1 MPTVTSWTACTP
13 SIVKNLNAQAQI
25 LGYHDYSELSYVRMN
40 RIGYGPA
47 EIRKFRDQVASD
59 VVPELKKV
67 IELRCK
73 RTGISHLTFSDL
85 PVAFQ
90 DGNPLSHP
98 PATMPGWPP
107 PAPCTTS

>member
-1 MPTVTSWTACTP
+1 
-13 SIVKNLNAQAQI
+13 
-25 LGYHDYSELSYVRMN
+25 MN

-73 RTGISHLTFSDL
+73 RTGIST
-85 PVAFQ
+85 
-90 DGNPLSHP
+90 
-98 PATMPGWPP
+98 
-107 PAPCTTS
+107 